1 MTALVFVD
9 TNVLL
14 YAQDD
19 SEPAKRTP
27 ARAWLEHL
35 WRERRGRTSMQVLS
49 ECYVNLK
56 RMAGPGLTSQEAWD
70 RTSNY
75 FAWKPLQAD
84 EALLRRAREIEER
97 YRINW
102 WDCMVVGAAQAQ
114 DCDLLLTE
122 DLQDGAIFGSVK
134 VRSPFTLSVEELATA
149 YTTRAVPAS
158 RHKLR
163 GRPAGTRARTIGV
176 ESDP

>member
-14 YAQDD
+14 YAHDE
-19 SEPAKRTP
+19 SAPVKRP
-27 ARAWLEHL
+27 RAQAWLEHL
-35 WRERRGRTSMQVLS
+35 WHERLGRMSMQILS
-49 ECYVNLK
+49 EYYVNLK
-56 RMAGPGLTSQEAWD
+56 RMAGTRLTTQEAWESA
-70 RTSNY
+70 SNY

-84 EALLRRAREIEER
+84 EALLRRAREIEQR

-122 DLQDGAIFGSVK
+122 DLQDGASFGNVK
-134 VRSPFTLSVEELATA
+134 VRSPFTLSVEE
-149 YTTRAVPAS
+149 RAETYAARPVPVS
-158 RHKLR
+158 RHKSR
-163 GRPAGTRARTIGV
+163 GRPKR
-176 ESDP
+176 

>member
-14 YAQDD
+14 YAHDE
-19 SEPAKRTP
+19 SAPVKRP
-27 ARAWLEHL
+27 RAQGWLEYL
-35 WRERRGRTSMQVLS
+35 WHERLGRMSMQVLS
-49 ECYVNLK
+49 EYYVNLK
-56 RMAGPGLTSQEAWD
+56 RMAGARLTTQEAWASA
-70 RTSNY
+70 SNY

-84 EALLRRAREIEER
+84 EALLRRAREIEQR

-134 VRSPFTLSVEELATA
+134 VRSPFTLSVEESTEA
-149 YTTRAVPAS
+149 YTVRPVPAS
-158 RHKLR
+158 RHKSR
-163 GRPAGTRARTIGV
+163 GRPRR
-176 ESDP
+176 

>member
-1 MTALVFVD
+1 MSALVFVD

-14 YAQDD
+14 YAQDE
-19 SEPAKRTP
+19 SEPAKRQR

-35 WRERRGRTSMQVLS
+35 WRERLGRTSMQVLS

-56 RMAGPGLTSQEAWD
+56 RMAGSSLTTRQAWESA
-70 RTSNY
+70 SNY

-84 EALLRRAREIEER
+84 EALMRRAREIEER

-102 WDCMVVGAAQAQ
+102 WDCMVVAAAQAQ

-122 DLQDGAIFGSVK
+122 DLQDGAIFGTV
-134 VRSPFTLSVEELATA
+134 VARSPFTLSVEERAAA
-149 YTTRAVPAS
+149 YVARPAPAP

-163 GRPAGTRARTIGV
+163 GRPRR
-176 ESDP
+176 

>member
-14 YAQDD
+14 YARDD
-19 SEPAKRTP
+19 SAPLKRP
-27 ARAWLEHL
+27 RAQAWLEHL
-35 WRERRGRTSMQVLS
+35 WRERLGRMSMQVLS
-49 ECYVNLK
+49 EYYVNLK
-56 RMAGPGLTSQEAWD
+56 RMAGSRLTAEEAWE
-70 RTSNY
+70 SVANY
-75 FAWKPLQAD
+75 FAWQPLQAD
-84 EALLRRAREIEER
+84 EALLRRAREIEQR

-134 VRSPFTLSVEELATA
+134 VRSPFTLSVEE
-149 YTTRAVPAS
+149 RAAEYSARPVPAS
-158 RHKLR
+158 RHKSR
-163 GRPAGTRARTIGV
+163 GRPRR
-176 ESDP
+176 